1 MDRPAGR
8 PQPIQASPAFP
19 TIPLSSVL
27 RCRSVPHGL
36 PLPHSLRAVMSHSGA
51 MDCPPGSAR
60 FPRHLSPSSPPKR
73 PSMSCGVPA
82 LHLACTLPPTP
93 PSVPSPLPPVG
104 PIAPVGWG
112 GDLHCWGRLGLHFVS
127 SSGGLSRFPGS
138 RCFTCRRRRTQDV
151 LGTSA
156 HVHAVS
162 TLSSQPPCRSRS
174 PSSCTTA
181 KLHNCT
187 TSAPAAAPVSR
198 CLPRYRYL
206 GRLALTS
213 LEGPRIRQTCPRQQ
227 HPTSTPST
235 YLPTLPNLPLSL
247 RLPPCPRRIL
257 PAWTGCL
264 AAPVADL
271 Y

>member
-93 PSVPSPLPPVG
+93 PSVPSPLPPSWPNCPSRLGRGPPLLG
-104 PIAPVGWG
+104 PIGPAFRQLVRWP
-112 GDLHCWGRLGLHFVS
+112 FQI
-127 SSGGLSRFPGS
+127 SRFQMLHLPPS
-138 RCFTCRRRRTQDV
+138 PDTRRPRDVCPCPRR
-151 LGTSA
+151 
-156 HVHAVS
+156 VHALV
-162 TLSSQPPCRSRS
+162 
-174 PSSCTTA
+174 
-181 KLHNCT
+181 
-187 TSAPAAAPVSR
+187 PAS
-198 CLPRYRYL
+198 
-206 GRLALTS
+206 
-213 LEGPRIRQTCPRQQ
+213 
-227 HPTSTPST
+227 
-235 YLPTLPNLPLSL
+235 LPLSL
-247 RLPPCPRRIL
+247 SLLLHNCKTAQLHNLSSCCSPSVEVP
-257 PAWTGCL
+257 T
-264 AAPVADL
+264 
-271 Y
+271 

>member
-1 MDRPAGR
+1 MDGPARGEA
-8 PQPIQASPAFP
+8 PTDPGQPRLPHD
-19 TIPLSSVL
+19 SSVL
-27 RCRSVPHGL
+27 CPPLSVCPSRPATSTQPARCDEPLWSYGLPAWVRSVPQASQ
-36 PLPHSLRAVMSHSGA
+36 PLKPPQTPLNVVWGPRA
-51 MDCPPGSAR
+51 
-60 FPRHLSPSSPPKR
+60 PSR
-73 PSMSCGVPA
+73 LHPSTHP
-82 LHLACTLPPTP
+82 
-93 PSVPSPLPPVG
+93 PLPPVG